1 MVMKG
6 RTHFCRRNMSSPHI
20 IAHMAEWLKLDMFK
34 SGNWNE
40 TGMIKVNFFLVF
52 TLSGVVVSGKGDD
65 WPTETWL
72 RSQVSTARRSTPHL
86 LPPSSLPL
94 CLSIST
100 EVGEFGGEGCQPPP
114 PRMRVIIWKQT
125 IWNPELT
132 PGVPQAWVRGSTWG
146 REEESSRKKDR
157 VREIRRE
164 KMASNLLGRIFCD
177 SGFHDCDLTVILIQ
191 L

>member
-1 MVMKG
+1 
-6 RTHFCRRNMSSPHI
+6 
-20 IAHMAEWLKLDMFK
+20 MFK

-114 PRMRVIIWKQT
+114 PQDEGDNLKTNHMKSRTDPWCPPGLGQRVHMR
-125 IWNPELT
+125 E
-132 PGVPQAWVRGSTWG
+132 RG
-146 REEESSRKKDR
+146 REQQKERQSEGDQT
-157 VREIRRE
+157 REDG
-164 KMASNLLGRIFCD
+164 KQSAGQDFL
-177 SGFHDCDLTVILIQ
+177 
-191 L
+191 